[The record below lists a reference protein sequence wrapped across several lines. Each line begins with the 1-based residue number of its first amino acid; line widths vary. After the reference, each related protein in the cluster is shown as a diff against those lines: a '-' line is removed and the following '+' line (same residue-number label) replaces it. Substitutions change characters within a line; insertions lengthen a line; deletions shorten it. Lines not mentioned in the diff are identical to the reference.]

1 MPNAQ
6 PTPAN
11 FQKATFPTLRLK
23 LLHPE
28 SGPAARRMVRVVVL
42 DLTGKGDRTKWE
54 KILNNPHVTVLKD
67 QEHVLK
73 TQILTFVRYVEDIP
87 EPTSAV
93 DELWPQ

>member
-11 FQKATFPTLRLK
+11 FQKATFPTPRLK

-42 DLTGKGDRTKWE
+42 DLTVKGDRTKWE

-93 DELWPQ
+93 DELWPT